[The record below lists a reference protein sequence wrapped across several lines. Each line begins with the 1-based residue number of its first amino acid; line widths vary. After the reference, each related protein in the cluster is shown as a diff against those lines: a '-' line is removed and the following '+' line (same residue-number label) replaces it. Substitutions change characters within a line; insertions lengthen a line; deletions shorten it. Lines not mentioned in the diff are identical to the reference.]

1 MCNTRC
7 RTNRKPVQL
16 NMNAATGIG
25 IGTGGNTFNTPM
37 LDQTV
42 NGKSTGL
49 QSHLQLDF
57 ISFNNTR
64 ALITLSNVHTRV
76 HTLNNYNIKQIEV
89 HDRN

>member
-25 IGTGGNTFNTPM
+25 IGIGTSTGTGGNTFNTPM

-49 QSHLQLDF
+49 QSHL
-57 ISFNNTR
+57 
-64 ALITLSNVHTRV
+64 
-76 HTLNNYNIKQIEV
+76 
-89 HDRN
+89 